1 MKKYRLKMSE
11 EKKNEK
17 REKHRK
23 YVARKRELQRM
34 EEEKIGIITHS
45 P

>member
-17 REKHRK
+17 REKDRK

-34 EEEKIGIITHS
+34 EEKMGIITHS